1 MKNCTYTKD
10 PKIKKKKKYLDGFV
24 SSKNMKVTLYDSNK
38 KILFTSSKYAITD
51 DETLNIGL
59 YTVIVDDFMFLQDES
74 KGSLSELD
82 KNEGMLKNDSVEN
95 NFSSSFY
102 TDKKESRKK
111 IEKNKTTRRTGRS
124 DSEILDIFMRGI

>member
-95 NFSSSFY
+95 NLSSSF
-102 TDKKESRKK
+102 
-111 IEKNKTTRRTGRS
+111 
-124 DSEILDIFMRGI
+124 